1 MKKSLLYAKYA
12 GTAILVF
19 LLFFTMGSAI
29 SAYVKAG
36 SPADDNVDADT
47 ELVEQDGERTNV
59 LILGTDARPGEE
71 NARSDTMLLVS
82 IDPKLDKAA
91 VISIPRDTRV
101 NVPGS
106 PLDKICTAN
115 YIGGPELAVKTVEKL
130 MNINIDY
137 YVLADFNGFKK
148 VIDTV
153 GGITIHVPQRM
164 YKPSEGIDLYPGTQ
178 KLDGYQALAFVRY
191 RDYEFGDIE
200 RTTHQQDFL
209 IALADELLQA
219 KTITKLPALIKEVK
233 SFVKTDISLSQML
246 RMASWTPGFTSAS
259 IITQTLPGYFY
270 DLYNDEGMMEQSYW
284 IADHKAT
291 HQLID
296 NMLEGKTVAVMQN
309 SPVPVNI
316 PRQTEETEEIE
327 EDVPTQDE
335 ETENTGEDVN
345 FERSN
350 LPSPT
355 EDTEFSMENQSN
367 DLPSPNDDNEIS
379 LDNDIEEEDVSE
391 EDARTRQGHWED

>member
-316 PRQTEETEEIE
+316 PRQTEEPEEIE
-327 EDVPTQDE
+327 EDVPSQDE
-335 ETENTGEDVN
+335 ETEYTGEDVN

-350 LPSPT
+350 LPSPN
-355 EDTEFSMENQSN
+355 EDTEFSTENQSN
-367 DLPSPNDDNEIS
+367 NFPGLNGDNELS
-379 LDNDIEEEDVSE
+379 LEDDIEEEDVSE
-391 EDARTRQGHWED
+391 EDARTQQGHWED